1 MKGRALIDLPAH
13 GLKCGEYGDLPKAV
27 AGAYIK
33 AGHFDPKA
41 VQNPGGAVM
50 NPAETS
56 GTGSDGVG
64 GENAGDA
71 GDPEDVAGAAAGDG
85 GEGGAADAAASAQA
99 DTEA

>member
-27 AGAYIK
+27 ASAYIK

-41 VQNPGGAVM
+41 VQNPGGAVT

-56 GTGSDGVG
+56 GTGSG
-64 GENAGDA
+64 GGGDAGDA
-71 GDPEDVAGAAAGDG
+71 GDPGAGAGAAAGDG
-85 GEGGAADAAASAQA
+85 GEGGADDDAGSAQA
-99 DTEA
+99 GTEA